1 MGKMLLCAHR
11 IASVPYYIEQMALNV
26 YSLEELCHYL
36 KQNIDLVEPS
46 FMEEE
51 LIDLFYL
58 SVIPT
63 LLGSGTRLFGSLDFE
78 LKLKLVRVYSYNG
91 ITEMVYKKR

>member
-1 MGKMLLCAHR
+1 MLRRLKEEPGKDIWICGGADVVRQL
-11 IASVPYYIEQMALNV
+11 
-26 YSLEELCHYL
+26 
-36 KQNIDLVEPS
+36 
-46 FMEEE
+46 MEEE

-91 ITEMVYKKR
+91 IT